1 MVMHQLAQQGI
12 PWEDFISRD
21 LFTVPQPPPEVVRDE
36 GGPSH
41 QFDIPE
47 PEHVSTPPYVTYQRG
62 HRVLFASTRRVLSP
76 HQVEGVLPSSSAQR
90 VLSPHQVEGASPSTA
105 AQVPERGK

>member
-1 MVMHQLAQQGI
+1 MTTLVQQKTRQPQFNSIYHFALIKIVVMHHLGLQGI
-12 PWEDFISRD
+12 SWEDFISRD

-47 PEHVSTPPYVTYQRG
+47 PEHVSSPPFVTYQRG
-62 HRVLFASTRRVLSP
+62 HRSLFT
-76 HQVEGVLPSSSAQR
+76 SAR
-90 VLSPHQVEGASPSTA
+90 
-105 AQVPERGK
+105 